1 MKFYTRIL
9 LAQNIILAIGL
20 FVFLGLFVI
29 PVLASDR
36 FVNNGDGTVT
46 DTKTG
51 LMWPAE
57 DNGTHISWTNARSYC
72 QSYSGGNHTD
82 WRMPTLAELQ
92 TLYDPVIQND
102 RGYHI
107 TTFVSTTAESCW
119 ASETRGNEAARF
131 NFTYGQE
138 YWLRQSH
145 TGAGRALP
153 VRGGN

>member
-1 MKFYTRIL
+1 MKYNIKNL
-9 LAQNIILAIGL
+9 LAQKTILAIGL
-20 FVFLGLFVI
+20 FVLFSAI
-29 PVLASDR
+29 IMPAMASDR

-72 QSYSGGNHTD
+72 QSYSVGGHAD

-131 NFTYGQE
+131 NFRYGQE
-138 YWLRQSH
+138 YWLRQFHS
-145 TGAGRALP
+145 GSGRALP